1 MSDAGLKQSSDAVSD
16 ESGNKPVLSVV
27 QTAGAQLA
35 AARVQAGMSVEQVAE
50 HLKLSV
56 RQIAALENNE
66 FERLPKLVIVRGFV
80 RSYAK
85 LLKLDPSSVI
95 ASLPAENNVQALDDG
110 LRPTLAT
117 PFQESRTSFL
127 GRSENNNRKYLIAS
141 ACLALAAVLFVVIQ
155 RIEQA
160 GYLKYLTQTSQT
172 QTQTVTADSAN
183 DVRNP
188 VLDAA
193 TTSSSLPVVE
203 KVASALPLSQVQSA
217 LPTTPQVEPVI
228 PESAVI
234 SKTSPEISSG
244 TDNNTSVLQTSVS
257 GAGNQL
263 KLVFH
268 QDSWVQ
274 VKKESGVVLTS
285 HLAKAGTEEF
295 FDLKDGPLQARLGNA
310 RGVSAWVRGNS
321 MEIVLPK
328 DSNVVNLSVK

>member
-1 MSDAGLKQSSDAVSD
+1 MSDAGLKQLSDAVPD
-16 ESGNKPVLSVV
+16 ESGGKPVLSVV

-141 ACLALAAVLFVVIQ
+141 ACLALAAVLFVVVQ
-155 RIEQA
+155 HIEQA
-160 GYLKYLTQTSQT
+160 GYLKYLTQASQT
-172 QTQTVTADSAN
+172 QTVAADSSN

-188 VLDAA
+188 GSDVMA
-193 TTSSSLPVVE
+193 TPSSLPVVE
-203 KVASALPLSQVQSA
+203 SSALPLPQVQSA
-217 LPTTPQVEPVI
+217 SLTAPQVEPVI
-228 PESAVI
+228 PEPAAI
-234 SKTSPEISSG
+234 SKTSTEISSG
-244 TDNNTSVLQTSVS
+244 ADSNTPVLQTSVS

-274 VKKESGVVLTS
+274 VKKESGAVLTS

-321 MEIVLPK
+321 MEIVPPK